1 MDEEVILQL
10 ASLSQQLSDAKATE
24 NSAKSNRIAVEEKI
38 AALIP
43 GKEKGQVTVKL
54 PDGTKITVERGFN
67 YKADVQAILDLFHPE
82 DTDKFAPVKVKTE
95 RTLDETGYEWY
106 RENDQDTFT
115 KLSHFVVITPKKV
128 SVTLKAAK

>member
-1 MDEEVILQL
+1 MDEQAVFQL
-10 ASLSQQLSDAKATE
+10 TLLSKELADAKSLE
-24 NSAKSNRIAVEEKI
+24 NTAKASRIAAEEKI

-54 PDGTKITVERGFN
+54 TDGTKITVERGFN
-67 YKADVQAILDLFHPE
+67 YKADIQAILDLFHPE